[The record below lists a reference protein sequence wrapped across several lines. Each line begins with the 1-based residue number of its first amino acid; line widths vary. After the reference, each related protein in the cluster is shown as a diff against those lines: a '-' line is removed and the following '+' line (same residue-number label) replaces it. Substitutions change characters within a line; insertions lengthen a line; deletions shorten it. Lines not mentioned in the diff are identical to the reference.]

1 MSFMNSPQ
9 TVPSCTD
16 ILPIGILVLS
26 ADGIIGDVN
35 PAARDL
41 VEAPSGDML
50 RGKPFQNIVAPEFR
64 SAFLALLRNVA
75 GGHSDSLEFQITGLN
90 GTRRWLEARAV
101 PLPAAGAE
109 GAAVLATCQDISE
122 RYHREGRNRYNQKMD
137 AVATLASSVAHD
149 FNNILTSIVGYAHI
163 LKMKLPGADP
173 LRPCADRIL
182 DSIDR
187 ATDLTKGLLSF
198 GSKQILTLAPV
209 GLSGFMERL
218 ISSLSQEMGPAIHVR
233 ADSITAEPVTLMADE
248 SQLQH
253 AFLQI
258 ARNARDAMPSGGRL
272 TLSVGVMEIE
282 DTFISI
288 HGYGSKGGYAVFT
301 LVDTGAGM
309 DDQVRRKA
317 FEPFFTTKES
327 GKGLGLGLA
336 IVYGIIK
343 SHRGFVNI
351 YSEPGIGT
359 TVRVYLP
366 VSGFQRPAEEFPEDR
381 VPEGR
386 GETILFADD
395 DADFRL
401 VMSALLEE
409 FGYKVLQA
417 ANGAEAKAA
426 FEGDP
431 GGISL
436 ALLDAA
442 MPSGSGREVAEAIAR
457 TRPSMRFLFL
467 SGLPPD
473 IVRDRGLVRSGDP
486 CLTKPVSPRDLLFKI
501 REVLP

>member
-1 MSFMNSPQ
+1 MNSPHV
-9 TVPSCTD
+9 VPSYTD
-16 ILPIGILVLS
+16 IIPVGILVLS
-26 ADGIIGDVN
+26 SGGIIGDMN

-41 VEAPSGDML
+41 VEAASVDML

-64 SAFLALLRNVA
+64 SAVLSLLRNVA
-75 GGHSDSLEFQITGLN
+75 GGSSESLEFQITGLN
-90 GTRRWLEARAV
+90 GTRRWLEAHAV
-101 PLPAAGAE
+101 PFPAAGAQ
-109 GAAVLATCQDISE
+109 GAAVLAACQDISE
-122 RYHREGRNRYNQKMD
+122 RVHREGRNRYFQKMD

-163 LKMKLPGADP
+163 LKLKLPGNDP

-187 ATDLTKGLLSF
+187 ATNLTKGLLSF
-198 GSKQILTLAPV
+198 GTKQILTLAPV
-209 GLSGFMERL
+209 ELSGMMERL
-218 ISSLSQEMGPAIHVR
+218 ISSLSQEIGPAIHVR
-233 ADSITAEPVTLMADE
+233 ADPIAAEPVTLMADE
-248 SQLQH
+248 SQLRH
-253 AFLQI
+253 AFLQL
-258 ARNARDAMPSGGRL
+258 ARNARDAMPSGGTL
-272 TLSVGVMEIE
+272 TLSAGVMEIE

-288 HGYGSKGGYAVFT
+288 HGYGSKGGYAVIT
-301 LVDTGAGM
+301 LVDTGTGM
-309 DDQVRRKA
+309 EEEVRRKA
-317 FEPFFTTKES
+317 FEPFYTTKES

-366 VSGFQRPAEEFPEDR
+366 VSGFQRPAAESPEDR

-395 DADFRL
+395 DEDFRL
-401 VMSALLEE
+401 VMSTLLEE
-409 FGYKVLQA
+409 FGYVVLQA
-417 ANGAEAKAA
+417 ANGADARAA
-426 FEGDP
+426 FERDP

-457 TRPSMRFLFL
+457 TRPAMRFLFL

-486 CLTKPVSPRDLLFKI
+486 CLTKPVSPRDLLLKI
-501 REVLP
+501 KEVLQ